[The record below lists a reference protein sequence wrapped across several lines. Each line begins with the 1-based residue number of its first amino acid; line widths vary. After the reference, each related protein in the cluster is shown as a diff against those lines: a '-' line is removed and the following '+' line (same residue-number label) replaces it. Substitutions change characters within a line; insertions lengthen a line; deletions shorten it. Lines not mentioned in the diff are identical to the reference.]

1 MPTIESR
8 VLIRVS
14 FVLELVESVVDAVG
28 VNEAI
33 IFMSNELKLIIANAA
48 ALN

>member
-14 FVLELVESVVDAVG
+14 FVVDAACFFVAE